1 MINAISRDRFILFP
15 FIASVLL
22 MLIAIFI
29 GFTRFVDTGGKLV
42 INYSSSG
49 APILGDLGEISSII
63 SIAGAIILI
72 NLGLIYIIYHRERI
86 FAYVLSL
93 ANVLISGL
101 ILATLMAISSFN

>member
-22 MLIAIFI
+22 MLISIFI

-63 SIAGAIILI
+63 LIAGTIILI
-72 NLGLIYIIYHRERI
+72 NLGLIYTIYYRKRI

-93 ANVLISGL
+93 TNVLISGL